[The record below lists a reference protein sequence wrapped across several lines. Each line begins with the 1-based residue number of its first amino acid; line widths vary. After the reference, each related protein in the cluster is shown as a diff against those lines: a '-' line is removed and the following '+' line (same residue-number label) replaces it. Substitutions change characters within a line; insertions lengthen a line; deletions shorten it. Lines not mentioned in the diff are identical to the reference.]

1 MSFAQIIEGT
11 IQTLDLNFR
20 GFTGAIA
27 SYLIPHSQG
36 AILVECG
43 PGSTSKALDSGLR
56 AYGLQAS
63 DISDVLLT
71 HIHLDHA
78 GAAGWLARQG
88 ARIHVHPVGAPHL
101 LNPEK
106 LLASAA
112 RIYGDS
118 MQTLWGD
125 FLPVPE
131 EYLSV
136 HEDGE
141 IIEIEGLRFR
151 AIDTPGH
158 AYHHFAYIY
167 QDVCFSGDIGGVR
180 VGGARHVRLPMPPPE
195 FNLELWRESLHKLKA
210 EYAHGAFHRIA
221 PTHFG
226 IFDDSDWHLRAVEQA
241 FDKIESWILKVMPAN
256 PSTDE
261 LKDLFIQWTGERSLH
276 YGLEPDLMGPFEA
289 ANPSWMSAY
298 GIHRYW
304 HKVRN
309 APQAAEGNLL

>member
-1 MSFAQIIEGT
+1 MNSAQIIEGT

-27 SYLIPHSQG
+27 AYLIPHSHG
-36 AILVECG
+36 AVLVECG
-43 PGSTSKALDSGLR
+43 PGSTSGALESSLQ
-56 AYGLQAS
+56 AYGLQVG

-78 GAAGWLARQG
+78 GAAGWLARHG

-101 LNPEK
+101 LNPDK
-106 LLASAA
+106 LLNSAA

-118 MQTLWGD
+118 MHNLWGD
-125 FLPVPE
+125 FLAVPE
-131 EYLSV
+131 ERLV
-136 HEDGE
+136 IHQDEE
-141 IIEIEGLRFR
+141 IIEIKGLRFR
-151 AIDTPGH
+151 ALDTPGH
-158 AYHHFAYIY
+158 AYHHYAYIY

-195 FNLELWRESLHKLKA
+195 FNLELWRGSIQKLQA
-210 EYAHGAFHRIA
+210 EYARGAFRQLA
-221 PTHFG
+221 PTHYG
-226 IFDDSDWHLRAVEQA
+226 IFDDPGWHLKAVEQA
-241 FDKIESWILKVMPAN
+241 LDDVEGWILEVMPAN
-256 PSTDE
+256 PSTDQ
-261 LKDLFIQWTGERSLH
+261 LRDLFIQWTEARALD
-276 YGLEPDLMGPFEA
+276 YGLAPGLLGPFEA

-309 APQAAEGNLL
+309 APKGDS

>member
-1 MSFAQIIEGT
+1 MNSAQIIEGT

-27 SYLIPHSQG
+27 AYLIPHSHG
-36 AILVECG
+36 AVLVECG
-43 PGSTSKALDSGLR
+43 PGSTSGALESSLQ
-56 AYGLQAS
+56 AYGLQVG

-101 LNPEK
+101 LNPDK
-106 LLASAA
+106 LLNSAA

-118 MQTLWGD
+118 MHNLWGD
-125 FLPVPE
+125 FLAVPE
-131 EYLSV
+131 ERLV
-136 HEDGE
+136 IHEDEE
-141 IIEIEGLRFR
+141 IIEIKGLRFR
-151 AIDTPGH
+151 ALDTPGH
-158 AYHHFAYIY
+158 AYHHYAYIY

-195 FNLELWRESLHKLKA
+195 FNLELWRESIQKLQA
-210 EYAHGAFHRIA
+210 EYAHGAFRQIA
-221 PTHFG
+221 PTHYG
-226 IFDDSDWHLRAVEQA
+226 IFDDPGWHLKAVEQA
-241 FDKIESWILKVMPAN
+241 LDDVQGWILEVMPAN

-261 LKDLFIQWTGERSLH
+261 LRDLFIQWTEERSLQ
-276 YGLEPDLMGPFEA
+276 YGLAPGLLGPFEA

-309 APQAAEGNLL
+309 ASKGD

>member
-1 MSFAQIIEGT
+1 MSSTQVIEGA
-11 IQTLDLNFR
+11 IHTLDLNFQN
-20 GFTGAIA
+20 FAGAIA
-27 SYLIPHSQG
+27 VYLIPHAHG
-36 AILVECG
+36 VLLVECG
-43 PGSTSKALDSGLR
+43 PGSTIA
-56 AYGLQAS
+56 ALQAGLKAHGLKTS
-63 DISDVLLT
+63 DITDVLLT

-101 LNPEK
+101 KNPDK
-106 LLASAA
+106 LLSSAA

-131 EYLSV
+131 DQLLT
-136 HEDGE
+136 HQDGE
-141 IIEIEGLRFR
+141 IIEIEKLQFR
-151 AIDTPGH
+151 AVDTPGH

-167 QDVCFSGDIGGVR
+167 HDVCFTGDIGGVR
-180 VGGARHVRLPMPPPE
+180 LGNARHLRLPMPPPE
-195 FNLELWRESLHKLKA
+195 FNLELWRESIHKLQA
-210 EYAHGAFHRIA
+210 AFDRGEFQSIA

-226 IFDDSDWHLRAVEQA
+226 VFNDPAWHLKAVEQA
-241 FDKIESWILKVMPAN
+241 LDGVEEWMIQVMPTE

-261 LKDLFIQWTGERSLH
+261 LKDMFMQWTQERSLH
-276 YGLEPDLMGPFEA
+276 NGLEPNLLGPFEA

-309 APQAAEGNLL
+309 APQEAA

>member
-1 MSFAQIIEGT
+1 MNSAQIMIGK

-27 SYLIPHSQG
+27 TYLIAHPNG
-36 AILVECG
+36 VILIECG
-43 PGSTSKALDSGLR
+43 PGSTSGTLEAGLQ
-56 AYGLQAS
+56 AYGLTLG
-63 DISDVLLT
+63 DITDVLLT

-106 LLASAA
+106 LLASAQ
-112 RIYGDS
+112 RIYGNS

-131 EYLSV
+131 EQLFTHQDEEV
-136 HEDGE
+136 
-141 IIEIEGLRFR
+141 IEIEGLRVR
-151 AIDTPGH
+151 ALDTPGH

-167 QDVCFSGDIGGVR
+167 EDVCFSGDIGGVR
-180 VGGARHVRLPMPPPE
+180 IGGVRHVRLPMPPPE
-195 FNLELWRESLHKLKA
+195 FNLESWRESIHRLQA
-210 EYAHGAFHRIA
+210 EYERGAFHRIA

-226 IFDDSDWHLRAVEQA
+226 TFDDPGWHLKAVEQA
-241 FDKIESWILKVMPAN
+241 LDDVEDWIVKVMPSN

-261 LKDLFIQWTGERSLH
+261 LKDLFLRWTEERSLH
-276 YGLEPDLMGPFEA
+276 YRLDPSLLGPFEA
-289 ANPSWMSAY
+289 VNPSWMSAY

-309 APQAAEGNLL
+309 AS